1 MTNSQALSLKAL
13 DWRGIRLF
21 LALCFGLTWAIEIT
35 ALAYGTRFDAL
46 SPATVALLGLI
57 MLIPAGSAFSVR
69 RWLTRE
75 GFASAG
81 LRLGPWQPYA
91 FVWLGVPCL
100 FGVIYILTGVLGL
113 GVFSTDLS
121 LVLREL
127 PPLPPG
133 KHLPP
138 TPVLLCTLGFASL
151 TVGLLIT
158 SLFTFGEEF
167 GWTGYLLP
175 KLLPLGR
182 WRAVAIYGAIW
193 GLWHAPVIA
202 GGFNYPGHPVS
213 GIALMCIFTTAI
225 GMVQCALLIRYK
237 SVILTSFL
245 HGAINSQARGIW
257 PVLFTSVA
265 PVWGGVAGL
274 LGCVVIG
281 VLGVLLMV
289 GTKSNPARP

>member
-21 LALCFGLTWAIEIT
+21 LGLCFGLTWTMEIS
-35 ALAYGTRFDAL
+35 ALTYGTRFDAL
-46 SPATVALLGLI
+46 TPATVALLGLI
-57 MLIPAGSAFSVR
+57 MLIPAGSAFSVL

-81 LRLGPWQPYA
+81 LRLGPWQPYV

-100 FGVIYILTGVLGL
+100 FGVIYILTAVLGL

-121 LVLREL
+121 LFLREL

-133 KHLPP
+133 KHLPL

-193 GLWHAPVIA
+193 GLWHAPLIA
-202 GGFNYPGHPVS
+202 GGFNYPGHQVS

-225 GMVQCALLIRYK
+225 GMVQCTLLIRFK

-257 PVLFTSVA
+257 PVLFTSVT
-265 PVWGGVAGL
+265 PLWGGVAGL

-281 VLGVLLMV
+281 VLGVLLMAV
-289 GTKSNPARP
+289 TKSSPARA

>member
-21 LALCFGLTWAIEIT
+21 LVLCFGLTWTMEIS

-46 SPATVALLGLI
+46 SPATLALLGLI

-81 LRLGPWQPYA
+81 LRLGPCQPYV

-121 LVLREL
+121 LFLREL

-133 KHLPP
+133 KQLPP

-225 GMVQCALLIRYK
+225 GMVQCTLLIRDK

-265 PVWGGVAGL
+265 PLWGGVAGL

-289 GTKSNPARP
+289 GTKSNPARA